1 MRNTLFARSYILLSI
16 MIVWS
21 NLVGR
26 SLSFQLKNS
35 TRFGPRRIR
44 SNLLAPFSTQQSD
57 KTFTAAYTKTMI
69 AGFVAAGPSIDA
81 EEVMLLLDASILQHT
96 LLPNVIRLKIPVL
109 DTSDVASATAT
120 VESSTIEEVSTSN
133 GSEKATKYG
142 NFSVCGDTHGQF
154 YDVINIFEKDI
165 GGFPSKSNVYLFNGD
180 FVDRGAYSIEVILT
194 LLSIK
199 LSDPSAMH
207 LLRGNHESIS
217 MTQIF
222 GFRDEI
228 IRKYPK
234 QWFLL
239 YDKFQKLF
247 CSLPI
252 AAVIENQGK
261 TRKNIFNYV
270 NNSRGKSMLRLF
282 SLLQF
287 LSLMVV

>member
-1 MRNTLFARSYILLSI
+1 M
-16 MIVWS
+16 
-21 NLVGR
+21 
-26 SLSFQLKNS
+26 SFQLKNI
-35 TRFGPRRIR
+35 TRLGPRKIR
-44 SNLLAPFSTQQSD
+44 SDLLAPFSTQQSD
-57 KTFTAAYTKTMI
+57 KTFTAPYTKTLI
-69 AGFVAAGPSIDA
+69 AGFVAAGPPIDA
-81 EEVMLLLDASILQHT
+81 KEVMLLLDASILQHT
-96 LLPNVIRLKIPVL
+96 LLPNVIRLKIPIL
-109 DTSDVASATAT
+109 DTSDVDSATVT
-120 VESSTIEEVSTSN
+120 VESSTIESN
-133 GSEKATKYG
+133 GSENATEYG

-154 YDVINIFEKDI
+154 YDVINIFEEDI

-217 MTQIF
+217 MTQMF
-222 GFRDEI
+222 GFRDEL

-261 TRKNIFNYV
+261 
-270 NNSRGKSMLRLF
+270 SRQT
-282 SLLQF
+282 SLI
-287 LSLMVV
+287 M